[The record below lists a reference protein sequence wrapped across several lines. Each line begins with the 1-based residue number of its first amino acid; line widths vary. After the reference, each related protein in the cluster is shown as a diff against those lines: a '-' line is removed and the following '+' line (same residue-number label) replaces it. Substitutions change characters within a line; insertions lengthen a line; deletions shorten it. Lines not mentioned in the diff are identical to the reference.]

1 MENYD
6 FTKWEASS
14 PDCYTVLWVL
24 AAMWVG
30 IIIFQ
35 QIRKMIK

>member
-6 FTKWEASS
+6 FTKWEAPS
-14 PDCYTVLWVL
+14 PDCYTVLWVI
-24 AAMWVG
+24 AAIWVG